1 MEMFCI
7 SIAWCLHCSIYQS
20 KVYCPVHLKW
30 EHFIAFKL
38 QLNKLFFFLM
48 YQNTD
53 CIVINIADFE
63 ALWVLILPLL
73 LIYCINWAN
82 YLTTLKF
89 SLGLLRGLIPYLEQV
104 FNIYYVV
111 LISSASLLF
120 LLCAEHETVE
130 IYQIMR
136 QPYSHFIFK

>member
-1 MEMFCI
+1 
-7 SIAWCLHCSIYQS
+7 
-20 KVYCPVHLKW
+20 
-30 EHFIAFKL
+30 
-38 QLNKLFFFLM
+38 M

-53 CIVINIADFE
+53 CLVINIADFE
-63 ALWVLILPLL
+63 TLWVQILPLL
-73 LIYCINWAN
+73 FIYYINWAN
-82 YLTTLKF
+82 YLTTKF

-104 FNIYYVV
+104 FNICYVV

-136 QPYSHFIFK
+136 QTYSHFIFK